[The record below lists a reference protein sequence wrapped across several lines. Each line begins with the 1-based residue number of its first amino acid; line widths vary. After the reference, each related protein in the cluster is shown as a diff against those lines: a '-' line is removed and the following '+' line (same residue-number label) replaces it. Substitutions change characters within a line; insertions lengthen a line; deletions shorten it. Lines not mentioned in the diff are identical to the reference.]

1 MTEEDLAPGFEIL
14 PQPPKRR
21 HGKLL
26 TSIAA
31 VVVLGAGGAIS
42 YVAFSASGGGAS
54 SPDKAVQNVIGDL
67 QNADLI
73 GVLDD
78 LAPGERAALSGALND
93 DVASLKRL
101 GVLADGADPTG
112 VSGVHFAA
120 HDLTYADKTIT
131 VNDHVQIVQITGGSV
146 DLGGNVAQLPF
157 TQRFLDLTHAPDKDQ
172 SQHVTIDHPVRIAAE
187 KVDGGWYASLF
198 YTAADAAAGHRI
210 PAAGDSI
217 PAVGADTPEDAVDKL
232 IRSALS
238 LDLRSVI
245 GIVSPDEL
253 GALHDYGA
261 MLAANLPTP
270 HALPVTLKSIDF
282 TSTPITDG
290 MRVSIKDVSLTVQG
304 QQINAAI
311 NGGCATVDAG
321 PLHETVC
328 PKDAPN
334 LIGGLVGGL
343 SCAGFS
349 YGSSSGGSGGGMVGP
364 HHVIKSRASS
374 HASSPM
380 PAPAPSILPSSG
392 AGTFG
397 CQSPK
402 FTDAQKQAIT
412 DLLTGLIS
420 SGGVDTAQVGGQWFI
435 TPVRTLADL
444 GANVLGALKGDDLYV
459 LSSIGR

>member
-1 MTEEDLAPGFEIL
+1 LTEELAPGFEVL
-14 PQPPKRR
+14 PQPPKRS

-26 TSIAA
+26 ASIAA

-42 YVAFSASGGGAS
+42 YVAFSSSGGGAS

-67 QNADLI
+67 QNADLL

-78 LAPGERAALSGALND
+78 LAPGERTALSGAVND

-101 GVLADGADPTG
+101 GVLSDGADPSA

-120 HDLTYADKTIT
+120 NDLTYADKTIT

-146 DLGGNVAQLPF
+146 DVGGNVAQLPF

-172 SQHVTIDHPVRIAAE
+172 AQHITIDHPVRIAAE

-210 PAAGDSI
+210 PAADDSI
-217 PAVGADTPEDAVDKL
+217 PAVGADTPEDAVEKL
-232 IRSALS
+232 VRSALTV
-238 LDLRSVI
+238 DLRSVV
-245 GIVSPDEL
+245 GIISPDEL
-253 GALHDYGA
+253 GALHDYGG
-261 MLAANLPTP
+261 MLVNQLPAP

-290 MRVSIKDVSLTVQG
+290 IRVSIKDLSLTMQG
-304 QQINAAI
+304 HQITASI
-311 NGGCATVDAG
+311 DGGCATVDAG
-321 PLHETVC
+321 PLHKTVC

-343 SCAGFS
+343 TCSGFG
-349 YGSSSGGSGGGMVGP
+349 YGSSTGASHSKITVRPLKRHAHVSPPISVAPHGGVGM
-364 HHVIKSRASS
+364 
-374 HASSPM
+374 
-380 PAPAPSILPSSG
+380 APS
-392 AGTFG
+392 FG
-397 CQSPK
+397 CSGPK

-420 SGGVDTAQVGGQWFI
+420 SGGVDTAQVGGQWFV
-435 TPVRTLADL
+435 TPVRTIADL
-444 GANVLGALKGDDLYV
+444 GANVLGALQGDDLYQ
-459 LSSIGR
+459 LASIGR